1 MKVKRLREDFIVRE
15 MTQFPVPG
23 GPHATYLLEKAGLGT
38 PEAIQEIIKCWNL
51 SRSQIGYGG
60 LKDRHAVTSQTI
72 TIYRGPERD
81 IEQRSFTLTYIG
93 QAPREFGAKD
103 IESNAFEITLR
114 GLRADKVEAIE
125 KACATLAAGIP
136 NYFDDQR
143 FGSLGASRQFVA
155 QPWCLGDYERAL
167 FLMIAE
173 ENTHD
178 RPRERAQKEILR
190 KHWGDWIECKRI
202 LDRSHRRSIV
212 TYLCDHPTDFRRA
225 LALVRIDLRSIYV
238 AAFQSQLWNQ
248 VVAQW
253 WRNQLPESQLLKVQG
268 AGSELVFPAVM
279 NAELVAKARRLQI
292 PLPSA
297 RQKDWHP
304 EIGALLDAVLT
315 QYSMQRHEIRLKY
328 PRDTFFSKGVR
339 DVMLM
344 PKGLKW
350 HRDLD
355 EVVGRDD
362 VFKLKLDFSLLR
374 GQYAT
379 MLIKFLDTVSH
390 GAVSDMFEE
399 EAVAD
404 TDSESS
410 LESEFQEG
418 TEFGEGN
425 TELGS

>member
-1 MKVKRLREDFIVRE
+1 MKVKRLREDFVVRE
-15 MTQFPVPG
+15 MTEFAVPG
-23 GPHATYLLEKAGLGT
+23 GPHATYLLEKSGLGT

-93 QAPREFGAKD
+93 QAPREFTAKD
-103 IESNAFEITLR
+103 IRSNAFEITLR
-114 GLRADKVEAIE
+114 GLRADKVEAVQQ
-125 KACATLAAGIP
+125 ACKTLAAGIP

-178 RPRERAQKEILR
+178 RPREREQKEILR
-190 KHWGDWIECKRI
+190 KLWGNWLECKRV

-248 VVAQW
+248 VVARW
-253 WRNQLPESQLLKVQG
+253 WQKQLPDDKLLRVQG
-268 AGSELVFPAVM
+268 AGSELIFPASM
-279 NAELVAKARRLQI
+279 DAELAARARRLQV

-297 RQKDWHP
+297 RQKDWAP
-304 EIGALLDAVLT
+304 DIGELLDSVLT
-315 QYSMQRHEIRLKY
+315 EYSMQRHEIRLKY

-339 DVMLM
+339 DVLLL
-344 PKGLKW
+344 PQGLKW
-350 HRDLD
+350 QQGQD
-355 EVVGRDD
+355 EVAGRED

-379 MLIKFLDTVSH
+379 MLIKFLDVVSQ
-390 GAVSDMFEE
+390 GAVSDMFSEE
-399 EAVAD
+399 P
-404 TDSESS
+404 DSESLPDDET
-410 LESEFQEG
+410 LEYR
-418 TEFGEGN
+418 TED
-425 TELGS
+425 

>member
-1 MKVKRLREDFIVRE
+1 MKVKRLREDFVVRE
-15 MTQFPVPG
+15 MTEFPVPG
-23 GPHATYLLEKAGLGT
+23 GPHATYLLEKSGLGT

-103 IESNAFEITLR
+103 IQSNAFEITLR
-114 GLRADKVEAIE
+114 GLKADKVDAIQQ
-125 KACATLAAGIP
+125 ACTTLEAGIP

-143 FGSLGASRQFVA
+143 FGSLGTSRQFVA

-173 ENTHD
+173 ENSHD
-178 RPRERAQKEILR
+178 RPREREQKEILR
-190 KHWGDWIECKRI
+190 KLWGDWIECKRV

-253 WRNQLPESQLLKVQG
+253 WRSQLPDDKLLKVPG
-268 AGSELVFPAVM
+268 AGSELLFPVNM
-279 NAELVAKARRLQI
+279 GAELAGKARRLQV

-297 RQKDWHP
+297 RQKDYSS
-304 EIGALLDAVLT
+304 EIGPLLDTVLT
-315 QYSMQRHEIRLKY
+315 QYGMQRHEIRLKY
-328 PRDTFFSKGVR
+328 PRDTFFSKGTR
-339 DVMLM
+339 DVLLV

-350 HRDLD
+350 HRGLD

-399 EAVAD
+399 EQLPDAES
-404 TDSESS
+404 TDE
-410 LESEFQEG
+410 
-418 TEFGEGN
+418 N
-425 TELGS
+425 MEL

>member
-1 MKVKRLREDFIVRE
+1 MKVKRLREDFVVRE
-15 MTQFPVPG
+15 MTEFPLTG
-23 GPHATYLLEKAGLGT
+23 GAHSTYVLEKSGLGT
-38 PEAIQEIIKCWNL
+38 PEALQEIIKCWNL

-60 LKDRHAVTSQTI
+60 LKDRHAITSQTI

-93 QAPREFGAKD
+93 KSPREFGAKD
-103 IESNAFEITLR
+103 IQSNAFEITLR
-114 GLRADKVEAIE
+114 GLRADKLESIQL
-125 KACATLAAGIP
+125 ACATLAAGIP

-173 ENTHD
+173 ENSHD
-178 RPRERAQKEILR
+178 RPREREQKEMLR
-190 KHWGDWIECKRI
+190 KNWGQWIECKRI

-253 WRNQLPESQLLKVQG
+253 WRNQLPENQQLKVQG
-268 AGSELVFPAVM
+268 AGSELIFPASM
-279 NAELVAKARRLQI
+279 NSELAAKARRLQI

-297 RQKDWHP
+297 RHKDWDP
-304 EIGALLDAVLT
+304 EIGALLDAVLAP
-315 QYSMQRHEIRLKY
+315 YSMQRHEIRLKY
-328 PRDTFFSKGVR
+328 PRDTFFSKGFR
-339 DVMLM
+339 DVMLV
-344 PKGLKW
+344 PKELKW
-350 HRDLD
+350 HHAID
-355 EVVGRDD
+355 EVVGRED

-379 MLIKFLDTVSH
+379 MLIKFLDSVSH
-390 GAVSDMFEE
+390 GAVSDIFEE
-399 EAVAD
+399 ESAD
-404 TDSESS
+404 
-410 LESEFQEG
+410 EG
-418 TEFGEGN
+418 TASDESDEINEFADPE
-425 TELGS
+425 

>member
-1 MKVKRLREDFIVRE
+1 MKVKRLREDFVVRE
-15 MTQFPVPG
+15 MTEFPVPG
-23 GPHATYLLEKAGLGT
+23 GPHSTYLLEKSGLGT

-72 TIYRGPERD
+72 TIYRGPQRD

-103 IESNAFEITLR
+103 IQSNAFEITLR
-114 GLRADKVEAIE
+114 GLRSDKVDAIQQ
-125 KACATLAAGIP
+125 ACSTLATGIP

-143 FGSLGASRQFVA
+143 FGSLGISRQFVA

-173 ENTHD
+173 ENSHD
-178 RPRERAQKEILR
+178 RPREREQKEILR
-190 KHWGDWIECKRI
+190 KLWGDWIECKRV

-253 WRNQLPESQLLKVQG
+253 WRNQVPDDKLLKVQG
-268 AGSELVFPAVM
+268 AGSELIFPASM
-279 NAELVAKARRLQI
+279 NADLAAKARRLQI

-297 RQKDWHP
+297 RQKDWEP
-304 EIGALLDAVLT
+304 EIGSLLDTVLT
-315 QYSMQRHEIRLKY
+315 QHGMQRHEIRLKY

-339 DVMLM
+339 DVMLL
-344 PKGLKW
+344 PKSLKW
-350 HRDLD
+350 HQGID

-379 MLIKFLDTVSH
+379 MLIKFLDAVSH

-399 EAVAD
+399 EAEVE
-404 TDSESS
+404 SES
-410 LESEFQEG
+410 EEGVSEFG
-418 TEFGEGN
+418 TEE
-425 TELGS
+425 

>member
-1 MKVKRLREDFIVRE
+1 MKVKRLREDFVVRE
-15 MTQFPVPG
+15 ITEFPVPG
-23 GPHATYLLEKAGLGT
+23 GSHATYLLEKSGLGT

-103 IESNAFEITLR
+103 IQANAFEITLR
-114 GLRADKVEAIE
+114 GLRADKVEGIQQ
-125 KACATLAAGIP
+125 ACSTLAAGIP

-167 FLMIAE
+167 YLMIAE
-173 ENTHD
+173 ENSHD
-178 RPRERAQKEILR
+178 RPREREQKEILR
-190 KHWGDWIECKRI
+190 KLWGDWIECKRV

-248 VVAQW
+248 IVAQW
-253 WRNQLPESQLLKVQG
+253 WRNQLPEEQLLKVQG
-268 AGSELVFPAVM
+268 AGSELVFPASM
-279 NAELVAKARRLQI
+279 DAELAAKARRLQI

-297 RQKDWHP
+297 RQKDWAL
-304 EIGALLDAVLT
+304 EIGALLDGVLT
-315 QYSMQRHEIRLKY
+315 QYGMQRHEIRLKY

-339 DVMLM
+339 DLMLV

-350 HRDLD
+350 QVGLD
-355 EVVGRDD
+355 EVVGRED

-399 EAVAD
+399 EPEEPED
-404 TDSESS
+404 LG
-410 LESEFQEG
+410 LEA
-418 TEFGEGN
+418 
-425 TELGS
+425 

>member
-1 MKVKRLREDFIVRE
+1 MKVKRLREDFVVRE
-15 MTQFPVPG
+15 ITEFPVPG
-23 GPHATYLLEKAGLGT
+23 GSHATYLLEKAGLGT

-103 IESNAFEITLR
+103 IQANAFEITLR
-114 GLRADKVEAIE
+114 GLRADKVESIQQ
-125 KACATLAAGIP
+125 ACSTLAAGIP

-143 FGSLGASRQFVA
+143 FGSLGISRQFVA

-167 FLMIAE
+167 YLMIAE
-173 ENTHD
+173 ENSHD
-178 RPRERAQKEILR
+178 RPREREQKEILR
-190 KHWGDWIECKRI
+190 KLWGDWIECKRV

-253 WRNQLPESQLLKVQG
+253 WRNQLPEDKLLKVQG
-268 AGSELVFPAVM
+268 AGSELVFPASM
-279 NAELVAKARRLQI
+279 SAELATKARRLQI

-297 RQKDWHP
+297 RQKDWAA
-304 EIGALLDAVLT
+304 EIGELLDNVLT
-315 QYSMQRHEIRLKY
+315 PYGMQRHEIRLKY

-339 DVMLM
+339 DVMLL

-350 HRDLD
+350 QQGLD
-355 EVVGRDD
+355 EVIGRND

-399 EAVAD
+399 EAGQG
-404 TDSESS
+404 SESDEEP
-410 LESEFQEG
+410 LEFG
-418 TEFGEGN
+418 TE
-425 TELGS
+425 

>member
-1 MKVKRLREDFIVRE
+1 MKVKRLREDFVVRE
-15 MTQFPVPG
+15 MTEFPVPG
-23 GPHATYLLEKAGLGT
+23 GPHSTYLLEKSGLGT

-103 IESNAFEITLR
+103 IQSNAFEITLR
-114 GLRADKVEAIE
+114 GLRADKVEAIQQ
-125 KACATLAAGIP
+125 ACSTLAAGIP

-173 ENTHD
+173 ENSHD
-178 RPRERAQKEILR
+178 RPREREQKEILR
-190 KHWGDWIECKRI
+190 KLWGDWIECKRV

-253 WRNQLPESQLLKVQG
+253 WRNQLLEDKLLRVQG
-268 AGSELVFPAVM
+268 AGSELVFPASM
-279 NAELVAKARRLQI
+279 HAELAAKARRLQI

-297 RQKDWHP
+297 RQKDWDP
-304 EIGALLDAVLT
+304 EIGGLLDTVLT

-339 DVMLM
+339 DVMLL

-350 HRDLD
+350 HQGMD

-399 EAVAD
+399 APDAG
-404 TDSESS
+404 SESD
-410 LESEFQEG
+410 EAINEFG
-418 TEFGEGN
+418 TEE
-425 TELGS
+425 